1 MTLLSKDNPHYKFSQ
16 IDEISDLEKYKNS
29 ITTFYVVSGKLEL
42 DIDGQNVEVNTDEG
56 LLVSSKCIIKNLK
69 KNDDSIIFEV
79 ISQKKKD
86 NLIEFID
93 KENTI
98 IENNISNFKILKNH
112 KKVIKPW
119 GHELWIVW
127 LKDYHVLK
135 KIFMKKDFKC
145 SLQFHEKKYETNHI
159 IFGKAKVL
167 KNFHINPNSSEEE
180 AREKIIN
187 IDLMKDYSQDISAP
201 YSFTNTPGEIHRVFS
216 LEDYTAYEVS
226 TPELDDVIRISDDN
240 SRKSGRISLEHK
252 V

>member
-56 LLVSSKCIIKNLK
+56 LLVSSKCIIKHLK

-167 KNFHINPNSSEEE
+167 KNFHINPKSSEEQ

-201 YSFTNTPGEIHRVFS
+201 YSFTNIPGEIHRVFS

>member
-1 MTLLSKDNPHYKFSQ
+1 MTLLSKDNPHYKFSK

-56 LLVSSKCIIKNLK
+56 LLVSSKCIIKHLK

-98 IENNISNFKILKNH
+98 IENDISNFKILKNH

-167 KNFHINPNSSEEE
+167 KNFHINPNSSEEQ

-201 YSFTNTPGEIHRVFS
+201 YSFTNIPGEIHRVFS